1 MTGSDLFIADLH
13 LCAAH
18 AETARAFEL
27 FLAGPARVAGRL
39 FILGDLFEY
48 WPGDD
53 DLDAPFNAKVCNQ
66 LALARQTGLEIY
78 FLAGNRDFLIDGRFA
93 ERTGVALI
101 SEPHELALGQRTAI
115 ILHGDAMCTDDHDY
129 QAFRA
134 QVRSPEWQAEF
145 LSQPLEARKKII
157 EGVRAQS
164 EAGKREKPAAIMDVN
179 AEAVADTFRAL
190 DCRLMIH
197 GHTHRPATHR
207 HEVDGRLCER
217 WVLSD
222 WHGTA
227 PYLES
232 IDGTLRRRELVPPP
246 A

>member
-13 LCAAH
+13 LCAARPD
-18 AETARAFEL
+18 TARAFEL
-27 FLAGPARVAGRL
+27 FMAGPARVAARL

-53 DLDAPFNAKVCNQ
+53 DLDTPFNARVCHQ
-66 LALARQTGLEIY
+66 LALACQAGVEVY

-93 ERTGVALI
+93 ERTGVMLI
-101 SEPHELALGQRTAI
+101 GEPHQLTLGQRPAI
-115 ILHGDAMCTDDHDY
+115 ILHGDAMCTDDHAY

-134 QVRSPEWQAEF
+134 QVRSASWQKEF
-145 LSQPLEARKKII
+145 LSQPLDARKAII
-157 EGVRAQS
+157 EGVREQS
-164 EAGKREKPAAIMDVN
+164 EAGKREKPLAIMDVN
-179 AEAVADTFRAL
+179 CEAVADTFRAF

-207 HEVDGRLCER
+207 HDVDGRLCER

-222 WHGTA
+222 WHDTA

-232 IDGTLRRRELVPPP
+232 IDGTLRRRELVPP
-246 A
+246 AG